1 MKFILAFF
9 ILTLPTL
16 VTEKPRSDEK
26 GLFRVVKIQSIHDY
40 YVIYASKDNLKYKIV
55 SKKQSRDGCV
65 KIRRN
70 QEYKFELKELEFL
83 GGSEVNCVSFDKRTI
98 ICRCEDED
106 CAFGL
111 FMTNNLQGLCLI
123 DG

>member
-1 MKFILAFF
+1 MKFILAFVV
-9 ILTLPTL
+9 LTLTTL

-40 YVIYASKDNLKYKIV
+40 YIIYASKENLKHKIV
-55 SKKQSRDGCV
+55 SKKQSRDGCA
-65 KIRRN
+65 KFQKN

-98 ICRCEDED
+98 IWRSEDED
-106 CAFGL
+106 CAYGRGTKHSRL
-111 FMTNNLQGLCLI
+111 AS
-123 DG
+123 